1 MSSGKVKK
9 RSLKPN
15 LPIIKCECSHEILL
29 LPDLKNLG
37 KAIEEH
43 AMEHKKKYMLTQKE
57 ADAIKEDLIAQAL
70 RIASEIEA
78 GSNISKN
85 LSLKNKGKE
94 NSLGD

>member
-1 MSSGKVKK
+1 
-9 RSLKPN
+9 
-15 LPIIKCECSHEILL
+15 
-29 LPDLKNLG
+29 
-37 KAIEEH
+37 
-43 AMEHKKKYMLTQKE
+43 MEHKKKYMLTQKE